1 MCVLAGGLLRVAL
14 PGISQSAADPANP
27 GPTSLTS
34 IDVVGDPV
42 AGEGTAAVVTVDSS
56 HNLHLVGV
64 APDTGRVVWSKPFS
78 ESLIDPNFPPG
89 LDPLGNE
96 VIDLVPA
103 VKTTNPLVEVEA
115 VNMTTG
121 AIVWKGPED
130 VLVGDVPSP
139 CAHMTEFCVTMYNK
153 DGSLTTAV
161 LSPAD
166 GTVVG
171 LLKGASNALD
181 NDLYQTDAKT
191 PTIEAVSGSGTVQ
204 WTRTTKQI
212 FGGPGYDPYVGI
224 FSSYGS
230 TEVASVPPPNSDH
243 SDGLDN
249 ATTVGLSAA
258 DGSTMW
264 SLPGQYD
271 CDGSLGLLVPPLNCV
286 YKGELAKTKSNAN
299 GSTYT
304 GLRMSLQG
312 FDPTTGA
319 VTWNVPVRDIDDLT
333 NGNAEF
339 VDDNSLLV
347 QLADGTKAILDTSTG
362 QTDAVPPGQL
372 FWCIESNSFKV
383 NENKTFNKAENRPED
398 TEYYPCKENGDTA
411 RTWPS
416 TSPDQIGVTVD
427 GEFMWATTHG
437 LARRS
442 VGPAQG
448 VA

>member
-1 MCVLAGGLLRVAL
+1 VL
-14 PGISQSAADPANP
+14 PGFSLPVAADSSVAGPR
-27 GPTSLTS
+27 PTSLTP
-34 IDVVGDPV
+34 IDIVGDPV
-42 AGEGTAAVVTVDSS
+42 AGEGAAAAVTVDSS

-64 APDTGRVVWSKPFS
+64 APDSGRVVWSKSLS

-89 LDPLGNE
+89 VEPLGND

-103 VKTTNPLVEVEA
+103 VKASNPLVDVEA

-121 AIVWKGPED
+121 AVVWKGPQD
-130 VLVGDVPSP
+130 VLVGDAPSP
-139 CAHMTEFCVTMYNK
+139 CAHMTEFCVTVLNR
-153 DGSLTTAV
+153 DGSSTTAV

-181 NDLYQTDAKT
+181 EDLYETDAKT
-191 PTIEAVSGSGTVQ
+191 PTIEAASGSGTVE
-204 WTRTTKQI
+204 WTRTTNQI
-212 FGGPGYDPYVGI
+212 FGGTGYDPYVGI

-230 TEVASVPPPNSDH
+230 TEVTSVPPPNSDH

-249 ATTVGLSAA
+249 STTVGLSLA

-264 SLPGQYD
+264 RLPGQYD
-271 CDGSLGLLVPPLNCV
+271 CDGSLGLLVPPLSCV
-286 YKGELAKTKSNAN
+286 YKGVLAKTKSNAN
-299 GSTYT
+299 ESTYT
-304 GLRMSLQG
+304 GLQMSLQG
-312 FDPTTGA
+312 FDPATGMA
-319 VTWNVPVRDIDDLT
+319 TWNVPVRDIDDLT

-347 QLADGTKAILDTSTG
+347 QLADGTNAILDTSSGKTS
-362 QTDAVPPGQL
+362 AVPPGQV
-372 FWCIESNSFKV
+372 FWCIGGHSFKV
-383 NENKTFNKAENRPED
+383 NENKMFNKAENRPED
-398 TEYYPCKENGDTA
+398 NEYYPCRENGDTA
-411 RTWPS
+411 QTWPS

-427 GEFMWATTHG
+427 GQFMWATTHG

-442 VGPAQG
+442 VGPAEG